1 MNRSKWKANSINLK
15 RATII
20 TPQMVDQS
28 IEVHNGNTYKTIKIT
43 TEHVGHRLGEFHN
56 TTITPIFKTKK
67 KQIN

>member
-1 MNRSKWKANSINLK
+1 
-15 RATII
+15 
-20 TPQMVDQS
+20 MVDQS